1 MKNKDIH
8 TNDYGNTKWH
18 NYGIH
23 GEHAHDYEWNEDSSL
38 NNKTTRE
45 LTKEER
51 KDNGKKSGITSEFK
65 NSVPTFQAW
74 HGSKVKEYSNID
86 DVMNDKFYSGKS
98 ITDLAGKITFSFA

>member
-8 TNDYGNTKWH
+8 TNDHGNPKWH

-51 KDNGKKSGITSEFK
+51 IM
-65 NSVPTFQAW
+65 VA
-74 HGSKVKEYSNID
+74 
-86 DVMNDKFYSGKS
+86 FYEQKRNR
-98 ITDLAGKITFSFA
+98 TNNFRML

>member
-8 TNDYGNTKWH
+8 TNDYGNPKWH

-23 GEHAHDYEWNEDSSL
+23 GEHAHDYEWNEEGSL

-51 KDNGKKSGITSEFK
+51 IM
-65 NSVPTFQAW
+65 V
-74 HGSKVKEYSNID
+74 V
-86 DVMNDKFYSGKS
+86 FYEQKRNR
-98 ITDLAGKITFSFA
+98 TNNF